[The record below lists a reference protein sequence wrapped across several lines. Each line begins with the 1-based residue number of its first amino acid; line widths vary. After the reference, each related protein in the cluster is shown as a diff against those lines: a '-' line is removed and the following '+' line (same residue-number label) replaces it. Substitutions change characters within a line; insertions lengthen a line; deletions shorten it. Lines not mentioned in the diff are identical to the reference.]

1 MLKCGRKECSE
12 YGHCLLFFDCPLFK
26 PEAEKQKK
34 EKENKYHAEKCVVD
48 GIVFDSRKEANRY
61 SELLLLSRTGQI
73 TGLKRQVS
81 YELIPA
87 QRDKDG
93 KLLEKSVKYVA
104 DFVYVDK
111 DGKTVVEDTKGY
123 KSGAGYAV
131 FVLKRKMLLYKYGI
145 QIKEI

>member
-12 YGHCLLFFDCPLFK
+12 YGHCLLFFDCPLFG

-48 GIVFDSRKEANRY
+48 GIVFASRREATRWT
-61 SELLLLSRTGQI
+61 ELSLLSRTGQI
-73 TGLKRQVS
+73 TGLKRQVA

-93 KLLEKSVKYVA
+93 KLLFRATTYRA
-104 DFVYVDK
+104 DFVYQDK
-111 DGKTVVEDTKGY
+111 NGETVVEDTKGMKTQVY
-123 KSGAGYAV
+123 ILKKKLMYA
-131 FVLKRKMLLYKYGI
+131 RYGI
-145 QIKEI
+145 IIKEI

>member
-1 MLKCGRKECSE
+1 MLKCSRKECSE

-73 TGLKRQVS
+73 TGLKRQVA

-87 QRDKDG
+87 QRDRDG
-93 KLLEKSVKYVA
+93 KLLFRATTYRA
-104 DFVYVDK
+104 DFVYQDK
-111 DGKTVVEDTKGY
+111 NGETVIEDTKGMKTQVY
-123 KSGAGYAV
+123 ILKKKLMYA
-131 FVLKRKMLLYKYGI
+131 RYNI
-145 QIKEI
+145 IIKEI

>member
-48 GIVFDSRKEANRY
+48 GIVFASKREANRY

-73 TGLKRQVS
+73 TGLKRQVA

-93 KLLEKSVKYVA
+93 KVIERACRYVA
-104 DFVYVDK
+104 DFQYQTK
-111 DGKTVVEDTKGY
+111 DGETVVEDTKGIRTEVY
-123 KSGAGYAV
+123 KI
-131 FVLKRKMLLYKYGI
+131 KRKLLLYKYGI
-145 QIKEI
+145 RIKEI